1 MVKIQW
7 TTQPLSTR
15 SPYFS
20 GKLFL
25 PSSSGLCYYL
35 TFTCISRLHPHLF
48 LPSFEFSFLN
58 CLTFSCFFSSLCFV
72 LPSFEFFSHFI
83 LFFSST
89 KKVQCS
95 VSTLWLVNQ
104 KILTCILSLKLIDI
118 LTLLPVNTGIL
129 VNPTLI
135 TAFSDLPAMGVIIIF
150 NSIRL

>member
-1 MVKIQW
+1 M
-7 TTQPLSTR
+7 
-15 SPYFS
+15 
-20 GKLFL
+20 
-25 PSSSGLCYYL
+25 
-35 TFTCISRLHPHLF
+35 
-48 LPSFEFSFLN
+48 
-58 CLTFSCFFSSLCFV
+58 FFSSLCFV

-83 LFFSST
+83 FFFSS

-104 KILTCILSLKLIDI
+104 EILTYILSLKLIDI

-135 TAFSDLPAMGVIIIF
+135 TAFSDLAVMGVIIIF